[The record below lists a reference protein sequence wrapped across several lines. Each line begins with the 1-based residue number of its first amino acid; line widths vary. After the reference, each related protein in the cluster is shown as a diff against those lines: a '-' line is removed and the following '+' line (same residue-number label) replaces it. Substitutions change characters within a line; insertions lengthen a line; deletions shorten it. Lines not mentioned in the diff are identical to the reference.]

1 MSYEAYTA
9 HSHRMKIYVACDR
22 GIWPVWGDG
31 VGGNF
36 WGSGEPI
43 YNQRT
48 EKGGGRVKFERT
60 FFRFRSLL
68 ERAHAGFFL
77 RFFCVIYIYN
87 ILCIIN
93 ARARCHDDRVSSEN
107 ERKKFAFPPHVISI
121 PHHRHCRLHPA
132 RLLARTLPFT
142 PSRHFTLSLV
152 SSHPP

>member
-1 MSYEAYTA
+1 V
-9 HSHRMKIYVACDR
+9 RPGVVAR
-22 GIWPVWGDG
+22 WGDG

-60 FFRFRSLL
+60 FFRCRSLL

-77 RFFCVIYIYN
+77 GFFCVMCMYIYYIHIHN

-121 PHHRHCRLHPA
+121 PRHRHCRLHPA
-132 RLLARTLPFT
+132 RLLARALPLT
-142 PSRHFTLSLV
+142 PSHHFTLSFIP
-152 SSHPP
+152 SHPPSHRSLPRRYI